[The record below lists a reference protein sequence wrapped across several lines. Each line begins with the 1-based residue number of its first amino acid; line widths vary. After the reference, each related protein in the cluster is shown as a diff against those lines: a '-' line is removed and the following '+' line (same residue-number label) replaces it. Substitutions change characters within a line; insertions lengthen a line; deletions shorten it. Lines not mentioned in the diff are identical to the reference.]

1 MEGSSK
7 TEAGKA
13 LLSKQQE
20 FLESLSFL
28 LYNKFQEQWLPVLAH
43 TCYLATRKATDEQ
56 KIEAIRQTLAF
67 MDTWAQDL
75 RTQILRDLA
84 RYVQANQSEFEGGI
98 KEWLQKRLT
107 ELWSQQ
113 CTEEAYCE
121 WFAAACDDTSNLEW
135 WRAPLWLATA
145 VNMSRDKF
153 QLQEESEDYAGDRL
167 DLESTDELVKREFHR
182 REGFLPLPFLIGLGV
197 TELNELHVAISQGA
211 RIPPGLNS
219 NDQESLL
226 SAIPQVS
233 TAHAPSQPAPKVKGR
248 RRTKAPVYEE
258 REKNIREIIKNQPH
272 LRGLAYCRQLDS
284 AQIRIPHIWQ
294 IQGCPPS
301 YVEAYK
307 KGRPWTHYIHTEK
320 SRLRPKSDEK
330 SQGQSKKQ
338 TQN

>member
-1 MEGSSK
+1 MEGFKK

-13 LLSKQQE
+13 PLSKQQE
-20 FLESLSFL
+20 FLESLSL
-28 LYNKFQEQWLPVLAH
+28 LLFNKFEEQWLPVLAH
-43 TCYLATRKATDEQ
+43 SCYLATRKATDEQ
-56 KIEAIRQTLAF
+56 KIEAMRQKLDF
-67 MDTWAQDL
+67 MSTWAQDL
-75 RTQILRDLA
+75 RTAILRDLA

-98 KEWLQKRLT
+98 KDWLHKRLI

-113 CTEEAYCE
+113 CTEESYRE
-121 WFAAACDDTSNLEW
+121 WFADASDDTSDLEW

-153 QLQEESEDYAGDRL
+153 QLQEESDDYDGDRL
-167 DLESTDELVKREFHR
+167 DLESTDKLIKRAFQL
-182 REGFLPLPFLIGLGV
+182 RERFLPLTFLSGRGL

-211 RIPPGLNS
+211 KISPGLNRT
-219 NDQESLL
+219 DQESLL
-226 SAIPQVS
+226 SAIPQSS
-233 TAHAPSQPAPKVKGR
+233 TVGVPAQPGHKANGR